1 MTTAKTWW
9 LKLIQQSLEQE
20 AKNAR
25 EYLFE
30 GIIPCLID
38 GFMD

>member
-1 MTTAKTWW
+1 VTTAKTWW

-25 EYLFE
+25 EYFFE
-30 GIIPCLID
+30 GIMPCSID